1 MSILT
6 TGAFLALA
14 AQCAPNV
21 HPDTSLDVVRVE
33 SGLHQYAI
41 AEIIPKNE
49 RVAEGKS
56 FISHYP
62 ESKDEAV
69 KIIRRIEERKRN
81 YSVGLMQI
89 NSSNFK
95 ILRVTA
101 TELLEP
107 CSNLKAYQY
116 IITDCY
122 LRGGSLTNALS
133 CYYSGDFITGHKVE
147 SELNNTSYIRRI
159 GLLDNNYVV
168 PGTREKINDIKD
180 KTHDDIIF
188 ESWDIL
194 REYPKQLNG
203 YESKKEVLIN
213 ERNNEK
219 DDRTV

>member
-41 AEIIPKNE
+41 AEIIPENE
-49 RVAEGKS
+49 RVSEGKS

-69 KIIRRIEERKRN
+69 KIIRRIEERKRK

-89 NSSNFK
+89 NSLNFEK
-95 ILRVTA
+95 LRVTA
-101 TELLEP
+101 TELLDP

-133 CYYSGDFITGHKVE
+133 CYYSGNFITGRKVE
-147 SELNNTSYIRRI
+147 SELNNTSYIQRI
-159 GLLDNNYVV
+159 GFSGNDYVV
-168 PGTREKINDIKD
+168 PGTREQIDEIKN
-180 KTHDDIIF
+180 KSRNNIFF
-188 ESWDIL
+188 ESWDVL
-194 REYPKQLNG
+194 REYPKQLNR
-203 YESKKEVLIN
+203 YESKETEVFIN
-213 ERNNEK
+213 EKN
-219 DDRTV
+219 DRAV

>member
-1 MSILT
+1 
-6 TGAFLALA
+6 
-14 AQCAPNV
+14 
-21 HPDTSLDVVRVE
+21 
-33 SGLHQYAI
+33 
-41 AEIIPKNE
+41 
-49 RVAEGKS
+49 
-56 FISHYP
+56 
-62 ESKDEAV
+62 
-69 KIIRRIEERKRN
+69 
-81 YSVGLMQI
+81 
-89 NSSNFK
+89 FK
-95 ILRVTA
+95 KLRVTA

>member
-49 RVAEGKS
+49 RVSEGKS

-69 KIIRRIEERKRN
+69 KIIRRIEERKRK

-89 NSSNFK
+89 NSLNFEK
-95 ILRVTA
+95 LRVTA
-101 TELLEP
+101 TELLDP

-133 CYYSGDFITGHKVE
+133 CYYSGNFITGRKVE
-147 SELNNTSYIRRI
+147 SELNNTSYIQRI
-159 GLLDNNYVV
+159 GFSGNDYVV
-168 PGTREKINDIKD
+168 PGTREQIDEIKN
-180 KTHDDIIF
+180 KSRNNIFF
-188 ESWDIL
+188 ESWDVL
-194 REYPKQLNG
+194 REYPKQLNR
-203 YESKKEVLIN
+203 YESKETEVFIN
-213 ERNNEK
+213 EKN
-219 DDRTV
+219 DRAV